1 MCIRE
6 FHAVLRNVNQK
17 TDTRGMF
24 QTDFQNYLQNKDRSK
39 AGDDMQGSLKEQ
51 ICMLRLKFG
60 QRLCLLEF
68 FSFLT
73 ELL

>member
-51 ICMLRLKFG
+51 NLYVAAEIWSKVVLA
-60 QRLCLLEF
+60 
-68 FSFLT
+68 
-73 ELL
+73 